1 MITLLLKRLVVI
13 CMAMLHLVSL
23 GEQTWADS
31 CADHDFPRI
40 AAEKQ
45 QADTVRIMSFNI
57 RCADVNGVQVKD
69 RKGIA
74 VRQILEVMPDVLGVQ
89 EVTPEWM
96 RELDK
101 KLKLYDWV
109 GVNRETGGSPMETG
123 ESCPVFYLKTRYK
136 LRDSG
141 NFWLSDTPEKPSFG
155 PGAACKRICT
165 WAKLTDRRTGE
176 AFIYI
181 NTHFDHVSK
190 EARTAAAQIVTQFIS
205 QSCEGFPV
213 VFTADL
219 NARSGEA
226 AYQQMTSQLSD
237 ACVCA
242 ADAVSFG
249 TFHACKPET
258 HADYTIDYI
267 LCSADTDVRVYR
279 TVTEGV
285 DDRFTSDHFP
295 IYADLVLPA

>member
-1 MITLLLKRLVVI
+1 MITFFLKRLVVM
-13 CMAMLHLVSL
+13 CMTMLALFSF

-31 CADHDFPRI
+31 CAGHDFPRI
-40 AAEKQ
+40 AAEVQ
-45 QADTVRIMSFNI
+45 QADTVRVMSFNI

-69 RKGIA
+69 RETIA

-89 EVTPEWM
+89 EATPEWM
-96 RELDK
+96 RVLDK

-109 GVNRETGGSPMETG
+109 GVNREKGGSPFETG
-123 ESCPVFYLKTRYK
+123 ESCPVFYLKTRYT
-136 LRDSG
+136 LADSG
-141 NFWLSDTPEKPSFG
+141 NFWLSDTPDEPSFG

-176 AFIYI
+176 TFLHI

-190 EARTAAAQIVTQFIS
+190 EARAAAAEIVTQFIA
-205 QSCEGFPV
+205 QSCAGFPV
-213 VFTADL
+213 VFTADM
-219 NARSGEA
+219 NARSGET
-226 AYQQMTSQLSD
+226 AYRQMTAQLSD

-258 HADYTIDYI
+258 HADDIIDYI
-267 LCSADTDVRVYR
+267 LCSADTDARVYR
-279 TVTEGV
+279 TVTKGV

-295 IYADLVLPA
+295 IYADLIFRA